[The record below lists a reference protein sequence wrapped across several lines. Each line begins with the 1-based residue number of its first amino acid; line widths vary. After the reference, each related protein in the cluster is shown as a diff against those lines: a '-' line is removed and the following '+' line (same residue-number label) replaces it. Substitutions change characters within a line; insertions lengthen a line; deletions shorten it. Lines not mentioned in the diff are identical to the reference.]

1 MNAKELMDRD
11 LVRQKF
17 SELQLRVHSV
27 TPPYILAY
35 GEDGRFHEDSIEPVP
50 ISPEVLVRSGFTL
63 RFDGW
68 LWCAEDGNEDQDY
81 IFIQF
86 RKGGEDGFGVR
97 KCEINFFNKAQ
108 AVFRNIQY
116 VHQLQQLL
124 RLVGVDIIVRDKK

>member
-1 MNAKELMDRD
+1 MNAKELMIGD

-27 TPPYILAY
+27 TPPNILAY
-35 GEDGRFHEDSIEPVP
+35 DEEGRFHEDSIEPIP
-50 ISPEVLVRSGFTL
+50 ISPEFLVRSGFTL

-68 LWCAEDGNEDQDY
+68 LWCAEDGNEYQDY

-108 AVFRNIQY
+108 AVSRNIQY

-124 RLVGVDIIVRDKK
+124 RFVDIDII